1 MINKKMKK
9 DKNLQIFLNEIK
21 NNLNSQPRKIILF
34 GSRARNEHTDESD
47 YDMIF
52 IFNEVKQEIK
62 KKLNKVCVRLLI
74 DYGMVISSFLFT
86 EKDLKRK
93 KYEPFI
99 MNALKEG
106 IVL

>member
-1 MINKKMKK
+1 MIE
-9 DKNLQIFLNEIK
+9 DKNLQIFLDELK
-21 NNLNSQPRKIILF
+21 NNLDSQPSKIILF

-47 YDMIF
+47 YDFIF
-52 IFNEVKQEIK
+52 IFNEVKQELK

-86 EKDLKRK
+86 EEDLKRK

-99 MNALKEG
+99 KSFLMRGTNDETYNS
-106 IVL
+106 

>member
-1 MINKKMKK
+1 MKK